1 MNLSVER
8 YRIWDGRVGSPWLA
22 CVPMVRI
29 AMRLIFRRW
38 VFWILIALGL
48 MNFLFNFALIYMKAV
63 LSAQNEQIA
72 QFMDAYQVTGTGE
85 AYVDFMMAQAS
96 ITMLL
101 LAFAGS
107 TLIGSD
113 YQHGGLVFY
122 LSRRIDRR
130 HYIVGKLLAVMT
142 IVTLI
147 TTLPA
152 VILFC
157 QYGLMSSS
165 LGYFREHYRIFL
177 GILGYGTVLAVV
189 QSFLLFAVAACVPRT
204 VPLVM
209 TWLGLFVL
217 LKALA
222 EALRSINDNRNW
234 RLLALWDDMLRVG
247 RWCFGFQEI
256 HAPTPEACFAVLVVT
271 CVVCLLVI
279 LRRVRAIEV
288 VR

>member
-1 MNLSVER
+1 
-8 YRIWDGRVGSPWLA
+8 
-22 CVPMVRI
+22 
-29 AMRLIFRRW
+29 
-38 VFWILIALGL
+38 
-48 MNFLFNFALIYMKAV
+48 
-63 LSAQNEQIA
+63 
-72 QFMDAYQVTGTGE
+72 MDAYRVTGTGQ
-85 AYVDFMMAQAS
+85 AYLDFMQFQGG
-96 ITMLL
+96 ITVLL

-130 HYIVGKLLAVMT
+130 HYVAGKLLAVMA
-142 IVTLI
+142 IVALI

-152 VILFC
+152 LVLFA

-165 LGYFREHYRIFL
+165 FAYFYEEYRIVL
-177 GILGYGTVLAVV
+177 GILGYGLVLAVV
-189 QSFLLFAVAACVPRT
+189 QGFLLFAVAACLPRT

-222 EALRSINDNRNW
+222 EALRQINGNRQW
-234 RLLALWDDMLRVG
+234 RLIALWDDMLRVG
-247 RWCFGFQEI
+247 RWCFGFQDYG
-256 HAPTPEACFAVLVVT
+256 APSPLWCFAVLLAT
-271 CVVCLLVI
+271 CAVCLIVI
-279 LRRVRAIEV
+279 LRRVRAVEV

>member
-1 MNLSVER
+1 MPIAVER
-8 YRIWDGRVGSPWLA
+8 YRVWDGRVGSPWWA
-22 CVPMVRI
+22 CWPMIRVGLRLVFQ
-29 AMRLIFRRW
+29 RLIFW
-38 VFWILIALGL
+38 VLIGLGL
-48 MNFLFNFALIYMKAV
+48 LNFLFHFAFIYMKAV

-72 QFMDAYQVTGTGE
+72 QFLDAYRVTGTGQ
-85 AYVDFMMAQAS
+85 AYLDFMMAQAS
-96 ITMLL
+96 ITALL

-130 HYIVGKLLAVMT
+130 HYIVGKLGTVMA
-142 IVTLI
+142 IVSMI

-152 VILFC
+152 LVLFC
-157 QYGLMSSS
+157 EYGLMSSS
-165 LGYFREHYRIFL
+165 LAYLRENSRIAL
-177 GILGYGTVLAVV
+177 GILGYGAVLAAT
-189 QSFLLFAVAACVPRT
+189 QSFLLFAVAACLPRT

-222 EALRSINDNRNW
+222 EALRSINDNRHW

-247 RWCFGFQEI
+247 RWCFGFRD
-256 HAPTPEACFAVLVVT
+256 ANPPSPGACAAVLVAV
-271 CVVCLLVI
+271 CVVCLAVI
-279 LRRVRAIEV
+279 VRRVRAVEV
-288 VR
+288 VK